1 MKEKFIHL
9 RSLGVSIAEIARILN
24 ISLPLCK
31 KYSVKYSAEVKK
43 FTALTNLASFRKIDS
58 QIDGFLAFLIQQFEF
73 VKSELL
79 QHDEIYLDYNKCIV
93 AVNKI
98 LTAYSKIVNLK
109 NSINHSSF
117 DESPSESDTPD
128 ETSDF
133 TPEELKEIELKESES
148 KESELKETDLY
159 ENEAKTEINS
169 GDDTEDMVS
178 NTQKNPEKIPFRESE
193 KFKVMM
199 KMIMQNPDDKP

>member
-9 RSLGVSIAEIARILN
+9 RSLGVSLAEIARILN

-43 FTALTNLASFRKIDS
+43 FTALTNLASFRKIDA

-79 QHDEIYLDYNKCIV
+79 QHDEIYLDYDKCIV

-128 ETSDF
+128 ETPDF
-133 TPEELKEIELKESES
+133 TPEELKEIES
-148 KESELKETDLY
+148 
-159 ENEAKTEINS
+159 AEINS
-169 GDDTEDMVS
+169 SDEICHENESENQDSALPERL
-178 NTQKNPEKIPFRESE
+178 KNIPFRESE
-193 KFKVMM
+193 KFKTMM
-199 KMIMQNPDDKP
+199 KMIMQEPDDKS

>member
-9 RSLGVSIAEIARILN
+9 RSLGVSLAEIARILN

-43 FTALTNLASFRKIDS
+43 FTALTKLASFRKIDE
-58 QIDGFLAFLIQQFEF
+58 QIDGFLEFLIQQFEF

-93 AVNKI
+93 AINKI
-98 LTAYSKIVNLK
+98 LAAYSKIVNLK
-109 NSINHSSF
+109 NSINYYSF

-128 ETSDF
+128 ESSDF
-133 TPEELKEIELKESES
+133 TPEELKEIESAEISSSDEICSEDESENPDS
-148 KESELKETDLY
+148 VFPERLK
-159 ENEAKTEINS
+159 N
-169 GDDTEDMVS
+169 
-178 NTQKNPEKIPFRESE
+178 IPFRESE
-193 KFKVMM
+193 KFKTMM
-199 KMIMQNPDDKP
+199 KMIMQKPDDDNP